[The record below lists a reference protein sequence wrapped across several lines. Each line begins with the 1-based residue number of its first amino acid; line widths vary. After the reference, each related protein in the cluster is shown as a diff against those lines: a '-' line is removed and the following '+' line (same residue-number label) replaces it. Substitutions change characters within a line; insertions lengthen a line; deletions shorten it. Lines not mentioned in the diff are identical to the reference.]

1 MSYRRVSADFE
12 DTKSESTVSF
22 HTIIFGE
29 KMKLKLERNMNM
41 CNLATSYA
49 VLPDGDAQ
57 PHTAHVNKPITFEKW
72 PSIKGLEGGKPK
84 NPRDPTWIY

>member
-1 MSYRRVSADFE
+1 
-12 DTKSESTVSF
+12 
-22 HTIIFGE
+22 
-29 KMKLKLERNMNM
+29 MNM

-72 PSIKGLEGGKPK
+72 PSIKGMEGGKPK